1 LKNAHNKRQAVDAFY
16 EKIINK
22 SLYRVINVYCT
33 SDITKVKEKKEEK
46 TMDENRYNTKVRLA
60 MSERLKKCSK
70 DKYESERRII
80 DINDTFLTKSHE
92 LSYTEACELI
102 EERKRLEKDIERL
115 TIEREL
121 WDAAREI
128 CLDIADEMCKKKG

>member
-1 LKNAHNKRQAVDAFY
+1 
-16 EKIINK
+16 
-22 SLYRVINVYCT
+22 
-33 SDITKVKEKKEEK
+33 
-46 TMDENRYNTKVRLA
+46 MDENRYNTKVRLA

-102 EERKRLEKDIERL
+102 EERKRLEKDVERL
-115 TIEREL
+115 TIERNL

-128 CLDIADEMCKKKG
+128 CLDIADEMCKEKGYE